1 MVAYLKAHE
10 RNWTTVNLP
19 SEPVNWLTDWSRV
32 CALFLYFCF
41 CRLPNPSNDWLKSSY
56 EICPIKVEFALSFS
70 VCLFLRS
77 SYLVAKQMFGYQY
90 SLQSSLWGFRLA
102 VCAWEFWSNSVLD
115 LSANE
120 LGPKNV
126 LNKMEGHDEARGFF
140 KFFKF
145 FWSNATYTSP
155 KTTTSRAVRCT
166 LGQHASN
173 SFGHNY
179 VQSCVCRFFILF
191 CFSFSGGSCLKYEF
205 HFPKSFRMGY

>member
-1 MVAYLKAHE
+1 ML
-10 RNWTTVNLP
+10 LPP
-19 SEPVNWLTDWSRV
+19 SEPVE
-32 CALFLYFCF
+32 
-41 CRLPNPSNDWLKSSY
+41 NDLLKSLY

-140 KFFKF
+140 KFFLMR
-145 FWSNATYTSP
+145 P
-155 KTTTSRAVRCT
+155 KPFDAHGSTCIEQVRTQLCPE
-166 LGQHASN
+166 L
-173 SFGHNY
+173 
-179 VQSCVCRFFILF
+179 
-191 CFSFSGGSCLKYEF
+191 CL
-205 HFPKSFRMGY
+205 